1 MKVFISADMEGVAG
15 VVHQEHTG
23 RDGREHDRARR
34 LMTEE
39 VNAAVEGALEA
50 GASEIL
56 VNDSHGTMRNLIPE
70 LLHSEAEFI
79 IGAPKMLA
87 MMEGIDENFDA
98 AILLGHHARMGQPG
112 ILNHSFSGKVVSNI
126 NINGVDYGEIG
137 INAAI
142 AGTFNVPTVLVT
154 GCQHAAA
161 EVEQLIPEIETATV
175 KQTVN
180 RITARNLTP
189 EKSQAL
195 IKEKVIKA
203 LQKRDEI
210 KPFKIEGPYTVE
222 LTYIHSGFADAAEV
236 LPIVEKVNGETH
248 RFQSDDFITT
258 FRYIR
263 SLITLASSLN

>member
-50 GASEIL
+50 GATEIL

-70 LLHSEAEFI
+70 LLHSEAEYI
-79 IGAPKMLA
+79 IGSPKLLA
-87 MMEGIDENFDA
+87 MMQGVDESFDA

-112 ILNHSFSGKVVSNI
+112 ILNHSFSGRVVRNI
-126 NINGVDYGEIG
+126 KINGVDYGEIG

-142 AGTFNVPTVLVT
+142 AGAFDVPTILVT
-154 GCQHAAA
+154 GCQYAGAEAA
-161 EVEQLIPEIETATV
+161 ELIPSIETAIV
-175 KQTVN
+175 KKTVN
-180 RITARNLTP
+180 RITAQNLSP
-189 EKSQAL
+189 AKSQAL
-195 IKEKVIKA
+195 IKGRVISALEK
-203 LQKRDEI
+203 RGEI

-222 LTYIHSGFADAAEV
+222 LSYVHAGFADAAEV
-236 LPIVEKVNGETH
+236 LPIVEKISPDTH

-263 SLITLASSLN
+263 SLISLASSI